1 MKRSTPHR
9 IVPVGG
15 QDKSEPPVVGLD
27 IGYGDV
33 KLVTPDGR
41 VAYASLVAPI
51 ESRAQITE
59 DDSDIVT
66 VNGTRYLV
74 GDGVLSH
81 GQRLK
86 DHEKID
92 EWWESDAYRAL
103 VTRAQGSIPRSSH
116 VVVCIPARA
125 FSCDAVARVRRVVQV
140 VLGAQAVDVI
150 AQGTA
155 AAIGHYLQTGRQPQT
170 GETTG
175 VIDVGSRTTEVIGLD
190 GRRPV
195 YPRTLGLLFGL
206 TRVWEAV
213 ASRAGDE
220 LNRMVDPREV
230 ALAVRQKR
238 PLRTRGRLFPIESL
252 LTMVQEAANA
262 IAHELIAEIE
272 RVWPPEFPETILLAG
287 GGAYY
292 LADRLKAWRA
302 DLAVLPEPEWA
313 NALGCFLYGRVRL
326 GLPPRWPIPEQAVME
341 THPAA
346 AGDGN
351 RFDRGN
357 A

>member
-1 MKRSTPHR
+1 MRRSTPQR
-9 IVPVGG
+9 IVPVARQG
-15 QDKSEPPVVGLD
+15 KSTPDAIGLD

-33 KLVTPDGR
+33 KLVTPDNR
-41 VAYASLVAPI
+41 VSYPSLVAPI
-51 ESRAQITE
+51 ESRAQVAE
-59 DDSDIVT
+59 DDADIVT
-66 VNGTRYLV
+66 INGTRYLV

-86 DHEKID
+86 DHEGLD

-103 VTRAQGSIPRSSH
+103 VTRAQASIPRDSH

-125 FSCDAVARVRRVVQV
+125 FSSDAVARVRRVLQ
-140 VLGAQAVDVI
+140 GALDVQAVEVI

-155 AAIGHYLQTGRQPQT
+155 AAMGHYLRTGRQPET

-195 YPRTLGLLFGL
+195 YPRTTGLLFGL
-206 TRVWEAV
+206 ARVWEVV
-213 ASRAGDE
+213 ASHAGNE

-238 PLRTRGRLFPIESL
+238 SLRTRGRIFPIESL
-252 LTMVQEAANA
+252 LTMVQAAANA
-262 IAHELIAEIE
+262 IARDLIAGIE
-272 RVWPPEFPETILLAG
+272 RVWPPEFPETVLLAG

-292 LADRLKAWRA
+292 LADRLKEWRP
-302 DLAVLPEPEWA
+302 DLEVLPHPEWA
-313 NALGCFLYGRVRL
+313 NALGCFLYVRVRL
-326 GLPPRWPIPEQAVME
+326 GLPARWPIQDEAVME
-341 THPAA
+341 TAPAA
-346 AGDGN
+346 AGDGD
-351 RFDRGN
+351 RFDTGN